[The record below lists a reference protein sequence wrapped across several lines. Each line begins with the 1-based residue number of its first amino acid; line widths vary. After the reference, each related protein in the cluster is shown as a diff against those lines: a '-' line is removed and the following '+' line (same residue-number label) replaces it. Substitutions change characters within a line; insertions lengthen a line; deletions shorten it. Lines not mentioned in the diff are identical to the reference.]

1 MAWADL
7 SRRDLVGSLFNGD
20 GLSHAG
26 SREGVLARDK
36 SALGN
41 VKGSSTLCTSFELSH
56 SAETWIELLSIL
68 GVPLLS
74 SVCVYNL
81 QGCSGCKSTE

>member
-41 VKGSSTLCTSFELSH
+41 AKGSSTLYIF
-56 SAETWIELLSIL
+56 
-68 GVPLLS
+68 
-74 SVCVYNL
+74 
-81 QGCSGCKSTE
+81 